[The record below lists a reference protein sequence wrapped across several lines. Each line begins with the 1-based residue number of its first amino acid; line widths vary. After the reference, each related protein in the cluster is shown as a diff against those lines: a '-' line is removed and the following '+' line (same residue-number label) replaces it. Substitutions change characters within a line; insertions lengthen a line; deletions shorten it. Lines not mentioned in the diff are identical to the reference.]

1 MQPWYQADGS
11 IGGVVLATE
20 DIIYRKDAEARLRRS
35 EQRFRALFE
44 NAADGIFILSPDE
57 RILERGLEISG
68 YLREESD
75 SRSSS
80 PAGSSSSPMRA

>member
-1 MQPWYQADGS
+1 MRRLS
-11 IGGVVLATE
+11 IPTLAVPSVLGPLLRAGGGCGGV
-20 DIIYRKDAEARLRRS
+20 
-35 EQRFRALFE
+35 FE

-80 PAGSSSSPMRA
+80 PAGRSSSPLRA